1 MSPFWMLVVGF
12 EWEIFNLLFD
22 KNIIGKKIGLC
33 LVLTGVCESCTSQL

>member
-22 KNIIGKKIGLC
+22 KNIIGKKNRTLPSTHRC
-33 LVLTGVCESCTSQL
+33 M